1 MKPNRDRK
9 LVLLFAGAVLLVI
22 LAASLLAPNDD
33 SDKSPTTYNSGT
45 AGIKAAYLLLSDLGY
60 SAERWQQ
67 DPSGLSTVDAA
78 TTTVIF
84 TDPKVPPEKL
94 KQVQSDVS
102 AFLKRGGHVL
112 ATGAEGAILLPDG
125 AIGPATQLFKK
136 LCLTTPEGRGPLA
149 RAGQV
154 SVPDTF
160 RWTSLTPAVYVE
172 QWCGSDAVVV
182 SYRVGAG
189 TAIWWGSAMPL
200 TNGGLKDDASLKLL
214 LASVGPSAG
223 SGESG
228 SRILFDEYF
237 HGIETSLYDL
247 TRGLPLKQIAWQVGV
262 VALLLVLSFSRRN
275 GPIRPLVR
283 LPRTSPI
290 EFAES
295 MGQLYRKGG
304 ATQAATEGARQR
316 LLRFLRDRCGLPR
329 EIVQSDAANIAV
341 ALNSRFPGDWSELA
355 GHLNQAADA
364 RYQSL
369 APRSALAL
377 VKALDHDLKTL
388 MERTTHPQHPHS

>member
-1 MKPNRDRK
+1 MKPANRDRRR
-9 LVLLFAGAVLLVI
+9 VLLFAGAVLLVI
-22 LAASLLAPNDD
+22 VGASLLAPNDD

-45 AGIKAAYLLLSDLGY
+45 AGIKAAYLLMSDLGY

-67 DPSGLSTVDAA
+67 DPSDLSSVDAA
-78 TTTVIF
+78 GTTVIF
-84 TDPKVPPEKL
+84 AEPNVPPEKL
-94 KQVQSDVS
+94 KQVRADVS
-102 AFLKRGGHVL
+102 AFLQRGGRVL
-112 ATGAEGAILLPDG
+112 ATGAAGASLLPDG
-125 AIGPATQLFKK
+125 AVGPPMQLFGK

-154 SVPDTF
+154 SLADNF
-160 RWTSLTPAVYVE
+160 RWTALTPVVHVE
-172 QWCGSDAVVV
+172 LWCGGDAVVV

-189 TAIWWGSAMPL
+189 TAIWWSSALPL

-214 LASVGPSAG
+214 LASVGNPGIAG
-223 SGESG
+223 SGQPD

-237 HGIETSLYDL
+237 HGIETSLWNL
-247 TRGLPLKQIAWQVGV
+247 ARGLPLKQIAWQAGV
-262 VALLLVLSFSRRN
+262 VGLLLILSFSRRN
-275 GPIRPLVR
+275 GPIRPLAH

-304 ATQAATEGARQR
+304 ATQAATESARRR
-316 LLRFLRDRCGLPR
+316 LLHFLRDRCGLPR
-329 EIVQSDAANIAV
+329 EIVLADAAGIAA
-341 ALNSRFPGDWSELA
+341 ALNSRFPGDWSKLA
-355 GHLNQAADA
+355 EHLNQAADA

-377 VKALDHDLKTL
+377 VKALDDDLKTL
-388 MERTTHPQHPHS
+388 IERTT

>member
-22 LAASLLAPNDD
+22 AGASVLAPNDD

-45 AGIKAAYLLLSDLGY
+45 AGIKAAYLLLGDLGY
-60 SAERWQQ
+60 STDRWEQP
-67 DPSGLSTVDAA
+67 PSALSSVDARD
-78 TTTVIF
+78 TTVIF
-84 TDPKVPPEKL
+84 ADPNVPPAQLES
-94 KQVQSDVS
+94 VRADIA
-102 AFLKRGGHVL
+102 AFLKRGGRVL
-112 ATGAEGAILLPDG
+112 ATGVDGASLLPEGAT
-125 AIGPATQLFKK
+125 GPPTQIFRKV
-136 LCLTTPEGRGPLA
+136 CLTTPEGRSLLA

-154 SVPDTF
+154 SITDNF
-160 RWTSLTPAVYVE
+160 RWTALTPAVHVE

-189 TAIWWGSAMPL
+189 TAIWWSSAMPL
-200 TNGGLKDDASLKLL
+200 TDGGLKDDASLKLL
-214 LASVGPSAG
+214 LASVGSPGVDG
-223 SGESG
+223 SSQPGHS
-228 SRILFDEYF
+228 ILFDEYF
-237 HGIETSLYDL
+237 HGVETSIYDL
-247 TRGLPLKQIAWQVGV
+247 TRGLPLRPIAWQTAL
-262 VALLLVLSFSRRN
+262 VALLLILSFSRRN
-275 GPIRPLVR
+275 GPIRPLAR

-316 LLRFLRDRCGLPR
+316 LLRFLRDRCGLSR
-329 EIVQSDAANIAV
+329 EIVQSDAANIAK
-341 ALNSRFPGDWSELA
+341 ALNSRYPGDWSDLA
-355 GHLNQAADA
+355 EHLNQAFDA

-377 VKALDHDLKTL
+377 VKALDQDLKTL
-388 MERTTHPQHPHS
+388 TERTTRPQHP